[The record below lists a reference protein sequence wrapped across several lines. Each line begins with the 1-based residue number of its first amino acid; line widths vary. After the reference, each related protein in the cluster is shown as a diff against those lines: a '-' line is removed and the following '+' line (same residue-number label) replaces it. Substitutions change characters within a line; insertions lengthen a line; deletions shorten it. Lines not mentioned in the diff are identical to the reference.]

1 MERDEGHSPPAP
13 ALIGHAVAEN
23 VLTPVQKGPDAPS
36 QRPGAL
42 PVDDFQLQHPCRPA
56 LGEVGIEERRDVSG
70 VEEVQVQPAV
80 ERQRNRR
87 LLVIHRGPARGPRG
101 TAPAPRSW
109 G

>member
-42 PVDDFQLQHPCRPA
+42 PVDDFQPEDTGGAAFPNVR
-56 LGEVGIEERRDVSG
+56 
-70 VEEVQVQPAV
+70 VQ
-80 ERQRNRR
+80 
-87 LLVIHRGPARGPRG
+87 
-101 TAPAPRSW
+101 
-109 G
+109 